1 MEDSLAKT
9 QQDTAEFR
17 AEIRNMFHTVGLRQE
32 EANVKLD
39 NHINKVEPILEALV
53 VTKLVI
59 KVITWSSATITAVA
73 TAYLLIKQVL
83 RGY

>member
-1 MEDSLAKT
+1 MEDSPEKS

-17 AEIRNMFHTVGLRQE
+17 AEVRDMFHTIGLQQIE
-32 EANVKLD
+32 TSLQLE
-39 NHINKVEPILEALV
+39 NHIKKVEPILEALV

-59 KVITWSSATITAVA
+59 KVITWSSAFITAVA
-73 TAYLLIKQVL
+73 TAYLLIKQVI